1 MRAARRGP
9 GCGSGSHSAATRPPL
24 GASLPRPRGL
34 DLGKRRP
41 ASRSRGHMAEGD
53 AGSDQRQVRP
63 RRGADLQ
70 ARLGLASPP
79 RAASTEG
86 PLPGAAP
93 VPACSVR
100 ASSALHLLGAG
111 FWLFCWLSPGVGGLS
126 LTPTGPRQPS
136 ARD

>member
-1 MRAARRGP
+1 MRAGCDSGLHRAAIRAPP
-9 GCGSGSHSAATRPPL
+9 GAA
-24 GASLPRPRGL
+24 LPRPRAP
-34 DLGKRRP
+34 DLGKQRP
-41 ASRSRGHMAEGD
+41 AGRSRGHMAEGD
-53 AGSDQRQVRP
+53 SGSDQRQVRP

-79 RAASTEG
+79 RAASTED

-111 FWLFCWLSPGVGGLS
+111 FWLFCWQTPGVGGLS
-126 LTPTGPRQPS
+126 LSPTGPRRPS